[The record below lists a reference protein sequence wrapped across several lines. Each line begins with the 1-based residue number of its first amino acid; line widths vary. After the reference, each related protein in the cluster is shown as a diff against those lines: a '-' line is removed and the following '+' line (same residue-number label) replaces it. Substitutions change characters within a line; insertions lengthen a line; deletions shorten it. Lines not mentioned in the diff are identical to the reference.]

1 VDHSHGGL
9 AAKDPT
15 VPERPGDL
23 GAELRPASVPTR
35 VPTDSIAS
43 VVGIATVGIPT
54 CFQDSYVSYV
64 NGLTALT

>member
-1 VDHSHGGL
+1 MRDKPAGILADHSHGGL

-35 VPTDSIAS
+35 VPTDSR
-43 VVGIATVGIPT
+43 
-54 CFQDSYVSYV
+54 
-64 NGLTALT
+64 L